1 MLIEVE
7 QKFPVSDPSALERQL
22 AALGAVH
29 RETVLQ
35 VDDYFAHPQRD
46 FARRDEAL
54 RLRRV
59 GPLNYITYKGP
70 KLDSTTKTRR
80 EIEIQLAAGEQAA
93 ADANSLLTALG
104 FARVAEVRKRRTHST
119 LRWQNREVSVALDQ
133 IAELGHFVELEIVTD
148 QADMASA
155 QACIAS
161 LACQLGL
168 TNSERR
174 SYLEL
179 LLELPKRGQTP

>member
-7 QKFPVSDPSALERQL
+7 QKFPVSDPAALERQL
-22 AALGAVH
+22 AALGAKQG
-29 RETVLQ
+29 ETVVQ

-46 FARRDEAL
+46 FAKSDEAL

-70 KLDSTTKTRR
+70 KLDAVTKTRR
-80 EIEIQLAAGEQAA
+80 EIEIPLAAGEQAA
-93 ADANSLLTALG
+93 ADAGSLLTALG
-104 FARVAEVRKRRTHST
+104 FARVAEVRKRRMHST
-119 LRWQNREVSVALDQ
+119 LRWQNREVNVALDQ

-148 QADMASA
+148 PADVETAR
-155 QACIAS
+155 ACIAS
-161 LACQLGL
+161 LASQLGL

-179 LLELPKRGQTP
+179 LLESPKRGSTP